1 MIRTT
6 RKTCRAIRSSKRV
19 QLKQENY
26 ELVEIPIHMV
36 MGLFATM
43 FGSLDVTDTGL
54 EFAG

>member
-1 MIRTT
+1 MIRTY

-26 ELVEIPIHMV
+26 ELVAIPIHMV
-36 MGLFATM
+36 MGLATM
-43 FGSLDVTDTGL
+43 FGSLDVTGTGL